1 MFIFA
6 DINGNAPPSVLIANR
21 HAREYDRQQLGYI
34 LFWEDVDEAPTGVT
48 AVEQYQASLALN
60 KTYDIIIMSDMPP
73 DQNGPNAVK
82 QLRELGFKGYIMCIT
97 CDSRPP
103 NANKYLSQGANKVVL
118 AYMSEVH
125 VRQFPAGIFEHTNY
139 KHTNYNSVIY
149 SPCNFSPC

>member
-82 QLRELGFKGYIMCIT
+82 QLRELGFKGYIMSIT

-103 NANKYLSQGANKVVL
+103 NAIKYLSQGANKVVL

-139 KHTNYNSVIY
+139 NSVIY